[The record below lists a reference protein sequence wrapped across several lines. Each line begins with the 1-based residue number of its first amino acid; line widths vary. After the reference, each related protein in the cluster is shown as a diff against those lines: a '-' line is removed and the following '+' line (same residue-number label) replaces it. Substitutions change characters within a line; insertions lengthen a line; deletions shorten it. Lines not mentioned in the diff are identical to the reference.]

1 MTLNAVRMAVGV
13 LDPTTALTAFITS
26 SSSRTTP
33 GQTALDCQKLY
44 CSLSVYIYSKSN
56 LQNRTVSL
64 FVLRHLTFCQKSF
77 TWCALALCSTGSSQQ
92 EGPGSRIGI
101 YFLCWPCCCPPPH
114 VGFLWVLQ
122 LSPTVQTHAS
132 RGISKLAKVSIWV

>member
-44 CSLSVYIYSKSN
+44 CSLIVYIYSKSN

-101 YFLCWPCCCPPPH
+101 YFL
-114 VGFLWVLQ
+114 
-122 LSPTVQTHAS
+122 LSPSTCRFSLGTPAFSYSANTCITWHF
-132 RGISKLAKVSIWV
+132 

>member
-64 FVLRHLTFCQKSF
+64 FVLCHLTFCQKSF
-77 TWCALALCSTGSSQQ
+77 TWCALALCSYWLITARRS
-92 EGPGSRIGI
+92 
-101 YFLCWPCCCPPPH
+101 
-114 VGFLWVLQ
+114 WVQNRDLLFVLTLL
-122 LSPTVQTHAS
+122 LSPSTCRFSLGTPAFSHSANTC
-132 RGISKLAKVSIWV
+132 ITWHF